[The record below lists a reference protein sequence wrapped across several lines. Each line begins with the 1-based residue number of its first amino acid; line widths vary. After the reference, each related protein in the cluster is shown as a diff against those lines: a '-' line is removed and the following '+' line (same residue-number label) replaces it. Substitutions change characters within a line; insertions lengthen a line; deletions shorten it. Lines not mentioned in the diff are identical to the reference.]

1 MEPED
6 FKQAWQASA
15 GQRRLTIDTDVLLQ
29 EVRRKQQQFDTMIL
43 FRDMREVGVGI
54 VLIPIWIG
62 LGWKVALPWTWWL
75 MLPGLIWIV
84 GFMLIDRR
92 LHRRRP
98 NAPGEP
104 LRQHVERALSQ
115 VEHQIWLLRNVWW
128 WYLLPIALPM
138 FAFFGQGSWENRA
151 DGWLAWLVL
160 AVASVVVGGVFVFIY
175 WLNQVAVRS
184 SLNPRRQELETLLAS
199 LQAEPAQSS
208 D

>member
-15 GQRRLTIDTDVLLQ
+15 GQPRLAVDADLLLQ

-92 LHRRRP
+92 RHQRQVTE
-98 NAPGEP
+98 PGEP
-104 LRQHVERALSQ
+104 LRQHVERALAQ

-138 FAFFGQGSWENRA
+138 FAFFAQGSWENRA
-151 DGWLAWLVL
+151 EGWLAWLVL
-160 AVASVVVGGVFVFIY
+160 AVAVVLVSGVFVFIY

-184 SLNPRRQELETLLAS
+184 GLNPRRQELETLLAS
-199 LQAEPAQSS
+199 LRAEPADAS